1 MISSVTMDAFV
12 EHLVRRLCEESQ
24 PLSRNRHFHAFRSAE
39 GRRALRIS
47 RRLRSLQ
54 RDILACAGE
63 GRGAWL
69 RPLEQEGGPRVELKL
84 ERARGF
90 RISLLDEPE
99 FKLLQELP
107 GVRIALE
114 SAIGKSNGSP
124 ALGESDT
131 DASKTKAAG
140 PRISTLEKSGSQ
152 RT

>member
-1 MISSVTMDAFV
+1 MSEDGILGGLMDAFL
-12 EHLVRRLCEESQ
+12 EHLVRRLCEDSQ
-24 PLSRNRHFHAFRSAE
+24 PLSRNRHFHAFRSPE

-54 RDILACAGE
+54 RDILACADE
-63 GRGAWL
+63 GRGAW
-69 RPLEQEGGPRVELKL
+69 QEGGRRVELKL

-90 RISLLDEPE
+90 RVSLLDEPE

-114 SAIGKSNGSP
+114 SAVGKSNGSP
-124 ALGESDT
+124 PSGETGT

>member
-1 MISSVTMDAFV
+1 MAMDAFV
-12 EHLVRRLCEESQ
+12 EHLVRRLCDESQ
-24 PLSRNRHFHAFRSAE
+24 PLSRNRHFHAFHSPE

-63 GRGAWL
+63 SRGAWL
-69 RPLEQEGGPRVELKL
+69 RPLEQEGGRRVELKL

-90 RISLLDEPE
+90 RISLLDELE

-107 GVRIALE
+107 GVRVALE
-114 SAIGKSNGSP
+114 SAVGKSNGSP
-124 ALGESDT
+124 PPGESDT
-131 DASKTKAAG
+131 DASKTNAAG

>member
-1 MISSVTMDAFV
+1 MDAFV
-12 EHLVRRLCEESQ
+12 LQLVRRLCEDSQ
-24 PLSRNRHFHAFRSAE
+24 PLSRNRHFHAFHSPE

-54 RDILACAGE
+54 RDILACARE
-63 GRGAWL
+63 GRRAWL
-69 RPLEQEGGPRVELKL
+69 RPLEQAGDRGIELKL

-90 RISLLDEPE
+90 RVSLLNEPE
-99 FKLLQELP
+99 FKLFQELP
-107 GVRIALE
+107 GVRGALD
-114 SAIGKSNGSP
+114 SAVGKSDGS
-124 ALGESDT
+124 AAVGESET